1 MKLAS
6 RLAVFLAA
14 LALVSC
20 GGGGTNSSL
29 PTTPPPVPPPPQGVF
44 TLPAP
49 EFLTTADVQKILSQ
63 AIAEAKARNTPGV
76 IAVTDRVGNVLAV
89 YSMTGARAPL

>member
-44 TLPAP
+44 TLPGAA
-49 EFLTTADVQKILSQ
+49 TSADVQQIWPS
-63 AIAEAKARNTPGV
+63 RSP
-76 IAVTDRVGNVLAV
+76 RRR
-89 YSMTGARAPL
+89 RATCRW